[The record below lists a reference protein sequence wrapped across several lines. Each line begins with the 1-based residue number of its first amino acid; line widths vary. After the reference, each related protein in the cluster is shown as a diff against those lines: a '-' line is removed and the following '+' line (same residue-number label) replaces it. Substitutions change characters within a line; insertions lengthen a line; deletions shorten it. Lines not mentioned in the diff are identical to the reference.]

1 MTLESQT
8 LGSHAIEESLIL
20 SKAFPHLMKPS
31 QIIPYY
37 YRASGTFDK
46 EDITITSLITSNR
59 FQILARLVERYQGPI
74 SVTFH
79 INNVTENVPQLL
91 ESLHHLYTTTA
102 NMAMYVDV
110 HLVLDTFERQFNT
123 WRNIARL
130 FARTEYVMMLDV
142 DFYLCTPRFREVLRR
157 TITSTGISEVKEMF
171 KSGMAAFVIPAFE
184 YVKYNDG
191 RDYQAFPNS
200 KKDLIRL
207 IKERKI
213 RMFHD
218 IWPPGHNSTN
228 YDGYYAAKP
237 GEVYRVT
244 QFQSYY
250 EPYTIFRKDGP
261 PWCDERF
268 VGYGGNKAA
277 CIFEMYLSGM
287 SFYVLSDHFIVHQ
300 NHLYEEN
307 ARKSERK
314 FNRKIYS
321 EFKEET
327 CLRYLRNFQELG
339 ILRATRARNAIDEC
353 GKMKGF
359 SRLITQLLHAKL
371 SL

>member
-1 MTLESQT
+1 
-8 LGSHAIEESLIL
+8 
-20 SKAFPHLMKPS
+20 
-31 QIIPYY
+31 
-37 YRASGTFDK
+37 
-46 EDITITSLITSNR
+46 
-59 FQILARLVERYQGPI
+59 
-74 SVTFH
+74 
-79 INNVTENVPQLL
+79 
-91 ESLHHLYTTTA
+91 
-102 NMAMYVDV
+102 MAM
-110 HLVLDTFERQFNT
+110 QFNT

-261 PWCDERF
+261 PWTDRCDERF

-359 SRLITQLLHAKL
+359 SRLITQAN
-371 SL
+371 S